1 MQPLSNN
8 ELLRGFNRGDEKCR
22 NAVYGRYHDALMVM
36 IKKMTGDPFPEDLV
50 NDTFEVFFEKSRT
63 FDDLSLMRD
72 FLFQTARNICIN
84 HLKKKEADQK
94 KHAAF
99 EARNPYEDGD
109 FYADI
114 SYSDTRDLLFKSI
127 EALPGKLKTVFR
139 LRYFEDLSNEAV
151 AQQLD
156 VAVKTV
162 YNRYFDARRQLKWDL
177 ERIQRFTIYLLNLFL

>member
-8 ELLRGFNRGDEKCR
+8 ELLRGFNRGEEKAR

-63 FDDLSLMRD
+63 FEDLSLMRD

-84 HLKKKEADQK
+84 HLKKQEADQK

-99 EARNPYEDGD
+99 EALSPYADGD

-114 SYSDTRDLLFKSI
+114 SYS
-127 EALPGKLKTVFR
+127 
-139 LRYFEDLSNEAV
+139 
-151 AQQLD
+151 
-156 VAVKTV
+156 
-162 YNRYFDARRQLKWDL
+162 
-177 ERIQRFTIYLLNLFL
+177 

>member
-1 MQPLSNN
+1 MQPLSKNK
-8 ELLRGFNRGDEKCR
+8 LLGGFNRGEEKAR

-63 FDDLSLMRD
+63 FEDLSLMRD

-84 HLKKKEADQK
+84 HLKKQEADQK

-99 EARNPYEDGD
+99 EALNPYTDGD

-114 SYSDTRDLLFKSI
+114 SYSDTRDLLIKSI
-127 EALPGKLKTVFR
+127 EADFFIKKKKK
-139 LRYFEDLSNEAV
+139 N
-151 AQQLD
+151 
-156 VAVKTV
+156 
-162 YNRYFDARRQLKWDL
+162 
-177 ERIQRFTIYLLNLFL
+177 